1 VVIRLILIRD
11 DARARALL
19 ADVARRLE
27 LATLEPDAHGDVNLL
42 VEPSPDQDAW
52 ERVRGAL
59 DAAGDDWWQYI
70 HLPRHAMRTRGS
82 TASP

>member
-11 DARARALL
+11 DARTRTIL

-27 LATLEPDAHGDVNLL
+27 VGTLEPDGRGDIQIT
-42 VEPSPDQDAW
+42 VEPSPEADGW
-52 ERVRGAL
+52 NRVRRAL

-70 HLPRHAMRTRGS
+70 HLPRHASAARGWITS
-82 TASP
+82 T